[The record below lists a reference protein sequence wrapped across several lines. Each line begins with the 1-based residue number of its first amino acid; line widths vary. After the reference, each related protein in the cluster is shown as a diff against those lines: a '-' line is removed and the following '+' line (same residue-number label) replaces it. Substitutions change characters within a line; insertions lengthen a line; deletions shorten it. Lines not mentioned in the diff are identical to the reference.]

1 MKNNVTKLLIEFVL
15 VFLGVL
21 LAFLTTNWAER
32 KRDEKYVKA
41 IFDNLIQDV
50 RNDSSQVIQAIS
62 SLKMQHDSLQI
73 LISHWGSM
81 KSDLAKSHIYWT
93 YFSYNVF
100 DPNTKSFESM
110 VFGGDMKLVND
121 LNAVR
126 RMKELDHL
134 NKKLGEIHEKYYL
147 AIESF
152 RNSFI
157 CHYNMEEFTFQSI
170 PKEKKLEFWNR
181 VNFLKANV
189 KYYYEALTV
198 AQAKYNSFLREIES
212 QKADV

>member
-1 MKNNVTKLLIEFVL
+1 MRNNVIKLLTEFVL

-21 LAFLTTNWAER
+21 LAFLTSNWAER

-50 RNDSSQVIQAIS
+50 RNDSSQVIEAIS

-73 LISHWGSM
+73 LIDHLGSM
-81 KSDLAKSHIYWT
+81 NLEKADRHIYWT

-100 DPNTKSFESM
+100 DPTTKSFESM

-157 CHYNMEEFTFQSI
+157 CHYNMDQFTFESI
-170 PKEKKLEFWNR
+170 PREKRIEFWNR

-189 KYYYEALTV
+189 KYYYEALV
-198 AQAKYNSFLREIES
+198 LAQTKYNSLLKELES
-212 QKADV
+212 